1 MNLFVCGSFGSQTE
15 EDQLEELLGPC
26 STLKRATKKNRDRD
40 SKNPYA
46 NRGLDKFYALL
57 AELEDKKQKI
67 YTQKGSGDIS
77 LVRFVYSNSN
87 NWKPIVVVN
96 KLKKDGRKKQQTATS
111 AHDDNAMMSSGNN
124 YSEPLDKYPI
134 ESTATVSKEVVEE
147 KKMEVTN
154 KMVTWR
160 RRLGLCVGDI
170 RCPFVYLPVMI
181 ILILLFLAVYGK
193 AFAVVCTSVSWYLLP
208 IITASKDASTGFSC
222 PPSKR
227 PKKINNNQKKK
238 EYARRYSEK
247 SIVRPAEGSSSP
259 TSVLVGPP
267 DEKSPVGKH
276 AHQLS
281 W

>member
-1 MNLFVCGSFGSQTE
+1 MVKLVRVMNPFICGSFGSQTE
-15 EDQLEELLGPC
+15 EDELSELLSPC
-26 STLKRATKKNRDRD
+26 STLRRATKKNRDG
-40 SKNPYA
+40 KNPYA

-96 KLKKDGRKKQQTATS
+96 KLKKDGRKKHQQQINNNNNNNNS
-111 AHDDNAMMSSGNN
+111 ASNAHEGNAKTKLGAL
-124 YSEPLDKYPI
+124 EKYPI
-134 ESTATVSKEVVEE
+134 ESTVKKEIGE
-147 KKMEVTN
+147 KEKLG
-154 KMVTWR
+154 TWR
-160 RRLGLCVGDI
+160 RRLGAGDF
-170 RCPFVYLPVMI
+170 RCPCVYLPVMI

-193 AFAVVCTSVSWYLLP
+193 AFAVICTSVSWYLLP
-208 IITASKDASTGFSC
+208 IITASKDPSTGISC

-227 PKKINNNQKKK
+227 PKK

-247 SIVRPAEGSSSP
+247 SMVRAEGLSSSP
-259 TSVLVGPP
+259 KSVLIGQS
-267 DEKSPVGKH
+267 DGKSPPGKH
-276 AHQLS
+276 AHRLS